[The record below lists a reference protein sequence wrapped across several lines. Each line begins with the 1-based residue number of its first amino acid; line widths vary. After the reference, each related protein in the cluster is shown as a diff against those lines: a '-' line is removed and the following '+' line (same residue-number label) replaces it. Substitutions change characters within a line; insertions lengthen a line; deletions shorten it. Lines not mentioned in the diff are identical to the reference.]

1 MVVFRSGLLV
11 SALQI
16 CLWAIVSKE
25 VACSYAGNTTLP
37 QRYGFVAFRAFES
50 LDLFGPLQ
58 VLAMLAKLHRIDVSI
73 IAESMELVTT
83 EPVMAAMN
91 PTNSSI
97 YPRIAPTHTFTNA
110 PSDIEV
116 LIIPGGL
123 GTGSPN
129 VGELVQFVKE
139 TYPRLRYLI
148 TVCTGA
154 TFAAKAGLLDG
165 RRATTNKRSWAET
178 TEPWAGTVRWVPRAR
193 WVEDGNV
200 WTSSGIS
207 AGIDATLGFVAKV
220 YGQANAT
227 HVANLMEYGWHED
240 PSWDPFS
247 DVFGVLGRD

>member
-1 MVVFRSGLLV
+1 MSLYCSQFTNMFEIALPIGSLPEA
-11 SALQI
+11 SAS
-16 CLWAIVSKE
+16 VSKAKSLNPVTGVGRVLPSGCQITKRLRNASVRE
-25 VACSYAGNTTLP
+25 QPPRQVDPAGMRRLIWTKRLL
-37 QRYGFVAFRAFES
+37 S
-50 LDLFGPLQ
+50 LG
-58 VLAMLAKLHRIDVSI
+58 
-73 IAESMELVTT
+73 
-83 EPVMAAMN
+83 
-91 PTNSSI
+91 

-110 PSDIEV
+110 PSDLEV

-123 GTGSPN
+123 GTRSPN
-129 VGELVQFVKE
+129 AGELVQFVKE

-154 TFAAKAGLLDG
+154 AFAAKAGLLDG

-247 DVFGVLGRD
+247 DAFDVPGRD